1 MYLSN
6 TCQHLM
12 FTATIT
18 RWLQSSSDSALMK
31 TCSTQSTAKLL
42 RGQSHTVLYGED
54 SRRYVQLSS
63 FNIDLG
69 ITSCPNH
76 AFLRIHSHSAVFAI
90 LESGDEGFHSSV
102 SKLPQTATREMC
114 HHKKRANKGKHT
126 WPWSF
131 ALRRCSKTQ
140 VA

>member
-1 MYLSN
+1 
-6 TCQHLM
+6 M

-18 RWLQSSSDSALMK
+18 RWPQSSSDSALMK

-76 AFLRIHSHSAVFAI
+76 AFLRIHSHSAVSAI
-90 LESGDEGFHSSV
+90 LESGDQRFHSSV
-102 SKLPQTATREMC
+102 SKMPQTATRE
-114 HHKKRANKGKHT
+114 NV
-126 WPWSF
+126 PP
-131 ALRRCSKTQ
+131 
-140 VA
+140 